1 MRALVAAGR
10 IGDHDGVDA
19 AVLIGRAWRSA
30 GAHVAALGLA
40 EPGADWARAHRALCP
55 DDPAHYLSLTGH
67 GPDAIVAAMAS
78 VGVCNLPRHWS
89 PTVDMSA
96 MDFDVALERQRQR
109 RAHGVELVGI
119 CAADQTGQL
128 LTGPLG
134 LAGTRGDLGL
144 AERLGLDRGL
154 EHWAQGLRAAVGS
167 GPTGQAPA
175 GPGPGATGDDASGLP
190 GRVPGSGAG
199 GGAGAVVQAFGG
211 TVRSGVDVLARAA
224 RLEQSIARADLVVTS
239 CDVFDVDHW
248 GSPVTDYVA
257 ALANKHEKP
266 VVVIARTN
274 HTYEIGQRSVGIEAV
289 HAIGD
294 DADVTSA
301 CGGFARSWIW

>member
-134 LAGTRGDLGL
+134 LAGARGDLGL
-144 AERLGLDRGL
+144 AERLGNR
-154 EHWAQGLRAAVGS
+154 
-167 GPTGQAPA
+167 
-175 GPGPGATGDDASGLP
+175 PGPGALGTGAA
-190 GRVPGSGAG
+190 GRRGKWPHRAG
-199 GGAGAVVQAFGG
+199 PCR
-211 TVRSGVDVLARAA
+211 VRTRIH
-224 RLEQSIARADLVVTS
+224 R
-239 CDVFDVDHW
+239 
-248 GSPVTDYVA
+248 
-257 ALANKHEKP
+257 
-266 VVVIARTN
+266 
-274 HTYEIGQRSVGIEAV
+274 
-289 HAIGD
+289 
-294 DADVTSA
+294 
-301 CGGFARSWIW
+301 